1 MKLEDMEEI
10 IQNYDSF
17 ARYVSEQ
24 DTHVENATVELI
36 GIAYKL
42 DGEELPDY
50 HLINIIESI
59 LDLHSAYMRRNQL

>member
-1 MKLEDMEEI
+1 MEEI

-17 ARYVSEQ
+17 SHYVLKQ
-24 DTHVENATVELI
+24 DTHVENVTVELI

-50 HLINIIESI
+50 HLINIIERT